1 MASIV
6 DQLNTPSAASISD
19 QIPWNSIPLNGNPLL
34 FELASPRVQTPY
46 QSVVKARGG
55 GEDGDGDGS
64 CGEGGGGGGKV
75 EDVDGSFP
83 GAAVLIRDGAV
94 VRNAL
99 GCAVGRAVSVEV
111 GEREGKDV
119 GARVEVGEREG
130 KDVGAR
136 IALQANS
143 LMYRPANPSPPATM
157 RCARTALKTAHLCV
171 EATVPRPEGAG
182 TAALGARVVGL
193 RVTGAAVR
201 AETATGATVAAL
213 TAHSAGQNWATLLV
227 GVKPAGGARSLHP

>member
-1 MASIV
+1 M
-6 DQLNTPSAASISD
+6 
-19 QIPWNSIPLNGNPLL
+19 LL
-34 FELASPRVQTPY
+34 LDGAVVRNALGCAVGRTV
-46 QSVVKARGG
+46 SVAV
-55 GEDGDGDGS
+55 GEREGKDV
-64 CGEGGGGGGKV
+64 GE
-75 EDVDGSFP
+75 
-83 GAAVLIRDGAV
+83 AVLIRDGAV

-143 LMYRPANPSPPATM
+143 LMYRPANPSPPAIM
-157 RCARTALKTAHLCV
+157 RCARTALKSAHLCV

-201 AETATGATVAAL
+201 AATATGATVAAL

-227 GVKPAGGARSLHP
+227 DVKPAGGARSLHP